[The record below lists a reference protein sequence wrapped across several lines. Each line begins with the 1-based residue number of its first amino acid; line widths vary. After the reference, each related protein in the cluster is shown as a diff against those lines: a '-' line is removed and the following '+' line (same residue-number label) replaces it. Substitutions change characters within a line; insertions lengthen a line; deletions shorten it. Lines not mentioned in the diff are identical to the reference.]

1 MKNSKRAQR
10 MKRHYR
16 RSKSMPAFNMI
27 SLMDIFTI
35 LVFFL
40 LVNSSEV
47 EVLPNAKGIEL
58 PESVAETSPRE
69 SVVVMVT
76 DAEVLVQGKPVISV
90 KQATKGAS
98 VDIAP
103 LKRAL
108 PGEADKR
115 PVKAKKATGR
125 EVTIMGDKEIP
136 YNLLKKVMLSCTRAG
151 FSKISL
157 SVLQKARQQG

>member
-1 MKNSKRAQR
+1 MKNSKRAKRMQR
-10 MKRHYR
+10 HHR
-16 RSKSMPAFNMI
+16 RSKAMPAFNMI

-58 PESVAETSPRE
+58 PESVAEISPRE

-90 KQATKGAS
+90 KQASKADSG
-98 VDIAP
+98 DIAP

-108 PGEADKR
+108 RGEADKR
-115 PVKAKKATGR
+115 PVKSKQASGR